1 MNKGEYANV
10 LRKHIEALDVGDAL
24 KKSHIADFAYQVAAV
39 VPPNHDGYGEDEI
52 GFGLTV
58 ALTSVALKSGIGDV
72 IDAARVAGY
81 EQADFETLSY
91 VKELAAKVTPPL
103 TEFHEMIDVVNILHD
118 TYELKAVTFR
128 FLNVMNFKLHYGK
141 NDHCQAVISFVRVDP
156 DIHYKTW
163 TVTAWCGDQEPRTAY
178 AVGKFELAMRI
189 AELWGC
195 EV

>member
-1 MNKGEYANV
+1 V
-10 LRKHIEALDVGDAL
+10 LREHIEALDVGDTL
-24 KKSHIADFAYQVAAV
+24 KKSCIADFAYQVAAV

-72 IDAARVAGY
+72 IDAARVANY
-81 EQADFETLSY
+81 EQADFETLSC

-118 TYELKAVTFR
+118 TYKLKDVTFR

-156 DIHYKTW
+156 DTHYKTW
-163 TVTAWCGDQEPRTAY
+163 TVTAWCGNQQPRTAY

>member
-1 MNKGEYANV
+1 MNKGEYV
-10 LRKHIEALDVGDAL
+10 ETLRSHIEALDMGNAL
-24 KKSHIADFAYQVAAV
+24 VSSRISDFAFQVASL
-39 VPPNHDGYGEDEI
+39 VPGDCDGYDEDDI
-52 GFGLTV
+52 AFGLTV

-72 IDAARVAGY
+72 IDAARVAEY

-91 VKELAAKVTPPL
+91 AKELAAKVTPPL

-118 TYELKAVTFR
+118 TYKLKAVTFR
-128 FLNVMNFKLHYGK
+128 FLNVMNFKLYYGK
-141 NDHCQAVISFVRVDP
+141 NDHSQAVISFVRVDP
-156 DIHYKTW
+156 QIHYKTW
-163 TVTAWCGDQEPRTAY
+163 TVTAWCGDQQPRTAY